1 MDLEDYVYPGLLV
14 GTEEEYEPG
23 EGTYLE
29 NGQIYSL
36 LFGKKEIKNRKITI
50 KQERKLINFFVGQ
63 KVIGRVDYIIEPIA
77 IVKVIDDRTNKD
89 YRFIYTGE
97 NFVLRI
103 ENIKRG
109 YIKRVSDEYKVGDII
124 KAKIIEIKNGEYQ
137 LSTVDD
143 DCGVI
148 KAYNSAFNEPRNPL
162 TKTPMNLV
170 DIKTNRRET
179 RKVSSDYLIKI

>member
-1 MDLEDYVYPGLLV
+1 MDLENYVYPGQLI
-14 GTEEEYEPG
+14 GTEEEYEAG
-23 EGTYLE
+23 EGTYIE

-36 LFGKKEIKNRKITI
+36 FFGKKEIKNRKITI
-50 KQERKLINFFVGQ
+50 TQERKLISFFVGQ

-77 IVKVIDDRTNKD
+77 IVKVIDDRANKD

-103 ENIKRG
+103 ENIKKG
-109 YIKRVSDEYKVGDII
+109 YVKRVSDEYKIGDII

-162 TKTPMNLV
+162 IKTPNSLV
-170 DIKTNRRET
+170 DIKTNRREI
-179 RKVSSDYLIKI
+179 RKISKDYLIKI